1 MQKPLDQ
8 SISPSS
14 SYKRK
19 LHKLGITLIELLIA
33 IAIFALVTAIT
44 IPMLEGFKEESGYVI
59 AIRDIKLLDQSA
71 RLFFLSEGRYPQ
83 TLEEI
88 ESDIELDPWGNPYQY
103 LNIAD
108 GGNRIRG
115 SVRKDRNLVPLNTDF
130 DIYSMGPDGES
141 RPPLTARHSWDD
153 IVRASNGSFIGVASE
168 Y

>member
-1 MQKPLDQ
+1 M
-8 SISPSS
+8 SPSS

-33 IAIFALVTAIT
+33 IAIFALITAIT
-44 IPMLEGFKEESGYVI
+44 IPMLEGFKEESGYAI
-59 AIRDIKLLDQSA
+59 AIRDIKLLDHSA
-71 RLFFLSEGRYPQ
+71 RVFFLSESRYPQ

-88 ESDIELDPWGNPYQY
+88 ENDIELDPWGNPYQY

-115 SVRKDRNLVPLNTDF
+115 RVRKDRNLVPLNTDF

-153 IVRASNGSFIGVASE
+153 IVRASNGSFIGVASD